1 MAGDGAEDKGAMA
14 GDAAGDAA
22 IFAESAG
29 DMSPVCVCVFV
40 CVCYVLG
47 ASCVSVF

>member
-1 MAGDGAEDKGAMA
+1 MGWRGGDGIEGKGAIA

-29 DMSPVCVCVFV
+29 DMSPVCVCVCV
-40 CVCYVLG
+40 CVMD
-47 ASCVSVF
+47 